1 LSFALDGWSALGGKV
16 SVSLV
21 DQVAVLVGHNG
32 AGKSAILEGFETISS
47 LAVGSFRWP
56 RQFDIDNIPKIL
68 DVEILTPTKRR
79 LQYHYEL
86 IVFSSFYDDELDSS
100 IDDSATEISDSATE
114 ISDSATEISE
124 DNLFV
129 WNDSCQYIDGAQ
141 EHLWTTEMGMTEVG
155 GVVSGPVGG
164 GTSLLAQAK
173 LRSDLGK
180 NKSLLEEMHWV
191 YVVLGGVRLLG
202 KTPIRQTYSRRRCL
216 LQISGKRVFSTSD
229 FSYGKVHSLARR
241 IFRLKTVEFN
251 EFESICQRIGL
262 GDKITL
268 QEFVLK
274 QEFKEITK
282 NENEEYVISV
292 SLDGVNI
299 GLLSDGTLR
308 VLSLLIELIISHP
321 SMTTIIEEP
330 ETQIHP
336 GMLRKL
342 LKEIKAYTFGENL
355 IVSTHSPQVV
365 TWTSPDKINV
375 VYRNYEKTI
384 VRKLDE
390 EEIQQVVD
398 YLDEEGNLGEW
409 LYSGILDE

>member
-1 LSFALDGWSALGGKV
+1 MSFALDGWSALGEKV
-16 SVSLV
+16 SVSLI

-32 AGKSAILEGFETISS
+32 AGKSAILEGFETISL
-47 LAVGSFRWP
+47 LAVGSFRP
-56 RQFDIDNIPKIL
+56 PPQFDIYNIPKIL

-86 IVFSSFYDDELDSS
+86 TVLSSFYNDELDSS
-100 IDDSATEISDSATE
+100 IDDPV
-114 ISDSATEISE
+114 TEISE
-124 DNLFV
+124 DSIFV

-141 EHLWTTEMGMTEVG
+141 EHLWTTERGMRNVG
-155 GVVSGPVGG
+155 GVVPVGG
-164 GTSLLAQAK
+164 GTSLRARGK
-173 LRSDLGK
+173 SKSDFGK
-180 NKSLLEEMHWV
+180 NKSLLEEMYWV
-191 YVVLGGVRLLG
+191 YVVLHGVRLLE

-229 FSYGKVHSLARR
+229 SSYGKVHSLARR
-241 IFRLKTVEFN
+241 IFRLKTEEFN

-262 GDKITL
+262 GSKITL

-292 SLDGVNI
+292 LLDGVNI

-355 IVSTHSPQVV
+355 IISTHSPQVV
-365 TWTSPDKINV
+365 TWTSPDKINL
-375 VYRNYEKTI
+375 VYRNDEKTI